1 MIIETDTYDAEIA
14 HKYFKGDCTRRILSL
29 YLDIKIA
36 ADNDNFETRAI
47 LNILHNLSFSLFKIP
62 FIS

>member
-14 HKYFKGDCTRRILSL
+14 HNDFKGDCTRRILSL

-36 ADNDNFETRAI
+36 ADNKNFETGAMVEMDQ
-47 LNILHNLSFSLFKIP
+47 
-62 FIS
+62 